1 MKYNVCPFFRAPLLR
16 GLAATACCPL
26 LLVMMLVVMFTLL
39 LAPCASRPALAA
51 LARKAD
57 VSTADAFNPKPSDT
71 DVILPMPCGLSMVF
85 KLVAVPAKGLLWDMP
100 MRPGVD
106 DSAHQERAYYDRR
119 FNTAL
124 SGSFTLED
132 LPAAW
137 RKLAP
142 QGQNFFYLV
151 AKYEVSNLQW
161 RAIMDNACPDTA
173 QPGAEAARP
182 VTDISW
188 YDAVDFTRRYTTWLL
203 QNAPDSLPRFAG
215 DQRNVGFVRLPTEV
229 EWEYAARGGQ
239 TAGSQLLL
247 QENFFAMQPEESK
260 ADYAVF
266 RPEQGARAEGMA
278 NIGTRKPN
286 PLGIYDTAGN
296 AAEMVLDTFRFS
308 VAGRQ
313 HGSAGGFVRK
323 GGSFLSGDAEIL
335 PGRREETPFF
345 MADGPAH
352 ARDLGFR
359 PVISGINTPGGA
371 RPQELTAEWNKAGE
385 KLAPLA
391 DGQTA
396 RNPLDELDR
405 LLAAAPDDTS
415 RKNLQELRNTIKE
428 NNIMLERQKQME
440 AQSLLR
446 TGVYMIET
454 IRNYAS
460 RRNTLKTQMESM
472 ERDKAAAKGAELEK
486 LKKILDT
493 AQRGMV
499 MLNTSLEKSLTFY
512 RSKVEESALLAPEV
526 LAAANESLTKD
537 FSGADPFNENMHKNL
552 ELYRLHVDAMR
563 KNKLLSRES
572 MQKDILERRF
582 Q

>member
-1 MKYNVCPFFRAPLLR
+1 MKYNLLPQLCAPLR
-16 GLAATACCPL
+16 HGLAATACFALLFAL
-26 LLVMMLVVMFTLL
+26 LLT
-39 LAPCASRPALAA
+39 PCASRPAQAA

-57 VSTADAFNPKPSDT
+57 VSTADAVNPKPSDT
-71 DVILPMPCGLSMVF
+71 DIILPMPCGLSMVF

-106 DSAHQERAYYDRR
+106 DSAHQDRAYYDRR

-124 SGSFTLED
+124 SGTFTLDD

-142 QGQNFFYLV
+142 QGQNYFYLV
-151 AKYEVSNLQW
+151 AKYEVTSLQW
-161 RAIMDNACPDTA
+161 RAIMENTCPDTA
-173 QPGAEAARP
+173 QPGADAARP
-182 VTDISW
+182 ATDISW

-215 DQRNVGFVRLPTEV
+215 DQRNVGFVRLPTET

-247 QENFFAMQPEESK
+247 QENFFALQPGESK
-260 ADYAVF
+260 ADYAVY

-308 VAGRQ
+308 MAGRL

-323 GGSFLSGDAEIL
+323 GGSFLSSDAEIL

-345 MADGPAH
+345 LTDGPAH

-359 PVISGINTPGGA
+359 PVISGINTPGGE

-405 LLAAAPDDTS
+405 LLAVAPDEAS
-415 RKNLQELRNTIKE
+415 RKNLQQLRNTIKE
-428 NNIMLERQKQME
+428 NNIMLERQKQLE

-454 IRNYAS
+454 IRNYS
-460 RRNTLKTQMESM
+460 IRRNSLKTQMESM
-472 ERDKAAAKGAELEK
+472 ERDKATAKGPELEK

-493 AQRGMV
+493 AKRGMV
-499 MLNTSLEKSLTFY
+499 MLDTSIAKSLTFY
-512 RSKVEESALLAPEV
+512 RSKVEESALLSPEV
-526 LAAANESLTKD
+526 LAAANESLLKD
-537 FSGADPFNENMHKNL
+537 FSGADPFNENMHTNL
-552 ELYRLHVDAMR
+552 ELYRLHIDTLR
-563 KNKLLSRES
+563 KNKVLSREA